1 VKTAVNP
8 LRTAAMPFIMFTV
21 LLDMVAIGIMV
32 PVMPV
37 LVGHFTSSP
46 AEQAF
51 WYGAV
56 MLAFSAA
63 NFLGSPVIGALS
75 DRYGRRPVLLLGFC
89 GLALSFFVTAM
100 ATQLWMVIVVR
111 LFSGAMQSNAS
122 VANAYVADI
131 SSAEDRA
138 KRFGMLGAMFGL
150 GFILGPAV
158 GGILGG
164 HDVRLPFLVAGCF
177 SLLNLLYG
185 WLVLP
190 ESLPPERRRAI
201 DWSLA
206 LNPFAALKGLA
217 QLKGLGLLVAV
228 LAATGLAQFVLYTV
242 WVLYTTFRFGWS
254 TADNGWALALVGVM
268 SVLVQGLWLG
278 PLIKR
283 FGPQR
288 LALMGLVSST
298 VAYAMYGFATQGW
311 VICAVLV
318 CNVLGYTVVASIQSI
333 FSNAAD
339 ASNQGQTMG
348 AISALNS
355 LASATAPLI
364 GAPLM
369 GWASSNGPANHWH
382 MGIPLFFC
390 AVLQGLGLV
399 LAWLHFRKR
408 S

>member
-1 VKTAVNP
+1 
-8 LRTAAMPFIMFTV
+8 MPFIMVTV

-37 LVGHFTSSP
+37 LVGQFTSSP

-56 MLAFSAA
+56 MLAFSVA

-131 SSAEDRA
+131 SSGEDRA

-158 GGILGG
+158 GGILGNQ
-164 HDVRLPFLVAGCF
+164 DIRLPFVVAGCF

-201 DWSLA
+201 QWSVA

-254 TADNGWALALVGVM
+254 PADNGWGLALVGVM

-283 FGPQR
+283 FGPRR
-288 LALMGLVSST
+288 LALMGLLSST
-298 VAYAMYGFATQGW
+298 IAYALYGLAAQSW
-311 VICAVLV
+311 VICAVLI

-339 ASNQGQTMG
+339 ARSQGQTMG

-355 LASATAPLI
+355 LASAIAPLI

-369 GWASSNGPANHWH
+369 GWVNTQWGGNDWH

-399 LAWLHFRKR
+399 LAWLHFRKQPVT
-408 S
+408 SAV

>member
-1 VKTAVNP
+1 
-8 LRTAAMPFIMFTV
+8 MF
-21 LLDMVAIGIMV
+21 
-32 PVMPV
+32 
-37 LVGHFTSSP
+37 
-46 AEQAF
+46 
-51 WYGAV
+51 
-56 MLAFSAA
+56 
-63 NFLGSPVIGALS
+63 
-75 DRYGRRPVLLLGFC
+75 
-89 GLALSFFVTAM
+89 
-100 ATQLWMVIVVR
+100 
-111 LFSGAMQSNAS
+111 
-122 VANAYVADI
+122 
-131 SSAEDRA
+131 
-138 KRFGMLGAMFGL
+138 
-150 GFILGPAV
+150 
-158 GGILGG
+158 
-164 HDVRLPFLVAGCF
+164 
-177 SLLNLLYG
+177 
-185 WLVLP
+185 

-339 ASNQGQTMG
+339 ATSQGQTMG

>member
-1 VKTAVNP
+1 VKTAVNTS
-8 LRTAAMPFIMFTV
+8 RSAAMPFIMFTV

-164 HDVRLPFLVAGCF
+164 HDVRV
-177 SLLNLLYG
+177 
-185 WLVLP
+185 
-190 ESLPPERRRAI
+190 
-201 DWSLA
+201 
-206 LNPFAALKGLA
+206 FAA
-217 QLKGLGLLVAV
+217 
-228 LAATGLAQFVLYTV
+228 
-242 WVLYTTFRFGWS
+242 
-254 TADNGWALALVGVM
+254 
-268 SVLVQGLWLG
+268 
-278 PLIKR
+278 
-283 FGPQR
+283 
-288 LALMGLVSST
+288 
-298 VAYAMYGFATQGW
+298 
-311 VICAVLV
+311 
-318 CNVLGYTVVASIQSI
+318 
-333 FSNAAD
+333 
-339 ASNQGQTMG
+339 
-348 AISALNS
+348 
-355 LASATAPLI
+355 
-364 GAPLM
+364 
-369 GWASSNGPANHWH
+369 
-382 MGIPLFFC
+382 
-390 AVLQGLGLV
+390 
-399 LAWLHFRKR
+399 
-408 S
+408 